1 MRVINDFH
9 CPKCDTTFEE
19 YMDSDIQE
27 TPCKCGGTAKKA
39 LAQTSYFKIDGF
51 RMDINS
57 SQWADARVK
66 NGRRTHGG

>member
-1 MRVINDFH
+1 
-9 CPKCDTTFEE
+9 
-19 YMDSDIQE
+19 MDSDIQE
-27 TPCKCGGTAKKA
+27 TPCKCGGTAKKG